1 VCYGLSMAEA
11 IYIMSGFGVVL
22 LGVLIYTLATTRKA
36 ALETLRLASAA
47 IEGQAKAQAKA
58 ISSIVDAQR
67 KSSSDLLKWLD
78 ENQGIGGVPRDLWL
92 KRNELDQMRLDQQA
106 KQLDHQL
113 KLQNPMIQE
122 QVRRAAEQAKVSAL
136 GRANGAARGGRLVA
150 P

>member
-1 VCYGLSMAEA
+1 MCYGLSMAEA

>member
-1 VCYGLSMAEA
+1 MAEA